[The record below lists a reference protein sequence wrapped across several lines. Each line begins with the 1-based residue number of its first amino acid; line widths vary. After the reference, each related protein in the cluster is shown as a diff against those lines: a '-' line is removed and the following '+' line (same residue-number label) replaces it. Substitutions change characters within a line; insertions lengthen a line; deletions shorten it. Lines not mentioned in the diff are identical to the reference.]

1 MASLRCVQAARS
13 KRSIRLNFMV
23 MLFFGVLHY
32 PTLLPRN
39 ATWHAPALIQCQLC
53 QKKTCVEIRRFV
65 GNPWRKSVPS
75 ELSIVLQEV
84 LQVDDAPVIDG
95 VVPVGASIA
104 PRDTDIPYL
113 HAKVRP

>member
-53 QKKTCVEIRRFV
+53 QKNLRGDTQVCRQSLAEEC
-65 GNPWRKSVPS
+65 SVRTFHS
-75 ELSIVLQEV
+75 
-84 LQVDDAPVIDG
+84 
-95 VVPVGASIA
+95 ASGSSSG
-104 PRDTDIPYL
+104 R
-113 HAKVRP
+113 